1 MTSKSNLSKCERCGA
16 EIAVKTSGRK
26 KRFCSECIKKK
37 QREYA
42 RAHYKPMNGGLSATK
57 CKAASS
63 EAKAIKRYKKYIEEI
78 RANKKKY
85 MENMKLD
92 SVVSSKTNGD
102 GSRTMW
108 RGQICESGGRSEKY

>member
-57 CKAASS
+57 CKTAPS
-63 EAKAIKRYKKYIEEI
+63 EAKAKMRYNRRIAEI
-78 RANKKKY
+78 RANKNKY
-85 MENMKLD
+85 MESMGSD
-92 SVVSSKTNGD
+92 PVVSSKINGD

-108 RGQICESGGRSEKY
+108 RGQICGSGGRSEKY